1 MSVKQIL
8 FVHGIGDQAPDFAED
23 WKKEIL
29 KSFRG
34 LDRKVA
40 FKSLYWE
47 DLRREA
53 AKRYPVISRNFATV
67 LESFGLRGLKSLLD
81 NDNYRLIHSYVM
93 DVLVYVGLPDM
104 TLYFQNGCYEK
115 LRALT
120 RGAERETLIISH
132 SLGSAMIPHVL
143 WRIRQNTGAIPY
155 HSLILLASPL
165 GFCSPIDWAAAD
177 FLEVMGRI
185 SRTDRAATLK
195 SFALAWTRIGD
206 NRLHFLSNSNDV
218 VCSDARFELPGGVI
232 KDIIPVRQGFDDE
245 EVALLLAAHAGS
257 HRQVTFGGADV
268 GALGANHDPLA
279 YFRQPEFQTILE
291 GLLHA

>member
-1 MSVKQIL
+1 MPVKQIL

-23 WKKEIL
+23 WKKAIL
-29 KSFRG
+29 KSFKG

-67 LESFGLRGLKSLLD
+67 LDNFGLKGLKGLLD
-81 NDNYRLIHSYVM
+81 SDNYRLIHSYVM

-120 RGAERETLIISH
+120 RGTERETLIICH

-165 GFCSPIDWAAAD
+165 GFCSPIDWAVSD
-177 FLEVMGRI
+177 FLEVMGRM
-185 SRTDRAATLK
+185 SGTDRTATLK

-206 NRLHFLSNSNDV
+206 RRLHFLSNSHDV
-218 VCSDARFELPGGVI
+218 VCSDARFELPGGI

-245 EVALLLAAHAGS
+245 EVSLLLNAHPGCHCQVAFGAA
-257 HRQVTFGGADV
+257 DI
-268 GALGANHDPLA
+268 GALGRNHDPLA
-279 YFRQPEFQTILE
+279 YFGQPEFQTVLE